1 MDVRRT
7 AVVKLAVSDEQRDAL
22 HRTAEQYLYC
32 ANRTAE
38 YCWSDTSFT
47 EYKTNK
53 RKVRDVLYSELR
65 EETKLQA
72 QLVQAAIRRAVEAVK
87 GVVERWKKGQRVSCP
102 TFTAETMDYD
112 TRSATFYRRKVSLA
126 TVEGRV
132 EPSFILP
139 ADSPTP
145 YERYVL
151 SEDYEFREST
161 LRYDAATDEF
171 YLNISTRRCE
181 SAGVDETQY
190 VSSAHQNAKR
200 SGDDDAE
207 IPVDTGHP
215 DQTVLGIDLGVN
227 SLAVSSTGT
236 FWQGDEYDHWCREF
250 EKRRGE
256 LQQRST
262 QAAHNA
268 LLRLGKR
275 EEAWRKQYIH
285 TVANEI
291 VSEAVEH
298 DCDVIAFE
306 DLTGIRERLPY
317 AKWHH
322 VWAFRRLVEYV
333 EYKATEQGVSVEQV
347 APNHTSQRCSRTDCG
362 FTHEDN
368 RYGEQFCC
376 QKCGYEVNADYNGAK
391 NIGLRYA
398 RKRTHKL
405 RSSPTSGS
413 GDAQVD
419 VRITGGTLNGES
431 HRPIAGD

>member
-1 MDVRRT
+1 MEVRRT
-7 AVVKLAVSDEQRDAL
+7 AVVKLAVPDEQRDAL

-32 ANRTAE
+32 ANRTAD

-47 EYKTNK
+47 ECKTNK
-53 RKVRDVLYSELR
+53 RKVRDALYSELR
-65 EETKLQA
+65 EETDLQA

-87 GVVERWKKGQRVSCP
+87 GVVERWKKGQRVSRP

-112 TRSATFYRRKVSLA
+112 TRSATFYRTKASLA

-132 EPSFILP
+132 ELSFILP

-151 SEDYEFREST
+151 SEGYEFREST
-161 LRYDAATDEF
+161 LRYGAATDEF
-171 YLNISTRRCE
+171 YLHISTRRID
-181 SAGVDETQY
+181 G
-190 VSSAHQNAKR
+190 
-200 SGDDDAE
+200 DDAE
-207 IPVDTGHP
+207 VSTDTGHP

-236 FWQGDEYDHWCREF
+236 FWQGNDYDHWCREF

-256 LQQRST
+256 MQQRGT

-291 VSEAVEH
+291 VTEAVEH
-298 DCDVIAFE
+298 DCDVIVFE
-306 DLTGIRERLPY
+306 DLTDIRERLPQ

-322 VWAFRRLVEYV
+322 VWAFRRLFDYV
-333 EYKATEQGVSVEQV
+333 EYKAPEQGVSVEQV
-347 APNHTSQRCSRTDCG
+347 EPNHTSQRCSRTNCG

-368 RYGEQFCC
+368 RHGERFFC

-398 RKRTHKL
+398 RKRTHRL
-405 RSSPTSGS
+405 RSSPTSRS
-413 GDAQVD
+413 GDAEVD
-419 VRITGGTLNGES
+419 LRVNGGTLNGKS
-431 HRPIAGD
+431 HQPIAGD

>member
-1 MDVRRT
+1 MEVRRT

-22 HRTAEQYLYC
+22 HRTTEQYLYC
-32 ANRTAE
+32 ANRTAD
-38 YCWSDTSFT
+38 YCWSDTSYT
-47 EYKTNK
+47 ECKTNK
-53 RKVRDVLYSELR
+53 REVRDALYSELR
-65 EETKLQA
+65 EETDLQA
-72 QLVQAAIRRAVEAVK
+72 QLVQAAIKRAVEAIK
-87 GVVERWKKGQRVSCP
+87 ACVERWKKGQRVSCP

-112 TRSATFYRRKVSLA
+112 ARSATFYRNKVSLA

-161 LRYDAATDEF
+161 VRYDAVDDE
-171 YLNISTRRCE
+171 YYIQLSTRRID
-181 SAGVDETQY
+181 GVDETS
-190 VSSAHQNAKR
+190 VSSAHQNAAR
-200 SGDDDAE
+200 SGDDDE
-207 IPVDTGHP
+207 VPVDTGHP

-236 FWQGDEYDHWCREF
+236 FWQGDDYDHWCREF

-256 LQQRST
+256 MQQRGT

-275 EEAWRKQYIH
+275 EDAWRKQYIH

-291 VSEAVEH
+291 VTEAVEH
-298 DCDVIAFE
+298 DCDVIVFE
-306 DLTGIRERLPY
+306 DLTDIRERLPH

-322 VWAFRRLVEYV
+322 VWAFRRLFEYV
-333 EYKATEQGVSVEQV
+333 SYKAPERGVSVEQV
-347 APNHTSQRCSRTDCG
+347 APNHTSQRCSRSDCG

-368 RYGEQFCC
+368 RHGEHFEC
-376 QKCGYEVNADYNGAK
+376 QKCGYEVNADYNAAK

-398 RKRTHKL
+398 RKRTHRL

-413 GDAQVD
+413 GDAEVD
-419 VRITGGTLNGES
+419 LRINGGTLNGES
-431 HRPIAGD
+431 HRPVAGD

>member
-22 HRTAEQYLYC
+22 RRTAEQYLYC
-32 ANRTAE
+32 ANRTAD
-38 YCWSDTSFT
+38 YCWSDTSYT
-47 EYKTNK
+47 ECKTNQ
-53 RKVRDVLYSELR
+53 RKVRDALYAELR
-65 EETKLQA
+65 EETELQA
-72 QLVQAAIRRAVEAVK
+72 QLVQAAIRRAVEAVEAVK
-87 GVVERWKKGQRVSCP
+87 GVVERWKKGQRVSRP

-112 TRSATFYRRKVSLA
+112 TRSATFYRNKASLA

-132 EPSFILP
+132 EPAFVLP
-139 ADSPTP
+139 VDSPTP

-171 YLNISTRRCE
+171 YLNISTRRI
-181 SAGVDETQY
+181 D
-190 VSSAHQNAKR
+190 
-200 SGDDDAE
+200 GDDPEVPA
-207 IPVDTGHP
+207 DTGHP

-236 FWQGDEYDHWCREF
+236 FWQGDDYDHWCREF
-250 EKRRGE
+250 ERRRGE
-256 LQQRST
+256 MQQRGT

-268 LLRLGKR
+268 LLRLSKR
-275 EEAWRKQYIH
+275 EDAWCKQYIH

-291 VSEAVEH
+291 VAEAVEH

-306 DLTGIRERLPY
+306 DLTDIRERLPQ

-333 EYKATEQGVSVEQV
+333 EYKAPEQGVSVEQV
-347 APNHTSQRCSRTDCG
+347 EPNHTSQRCSRTNCG
-362 FTHEDN
+362 FTHDDN
-368 RYGEQFCC
+368 RHGEYFEC
-376 QKCGYEVNADYNGAK
+376 QKCGYKVNADYNAAK

-398 RKRTHKL
+398 RKRTHRL

-413 GDAQVD
+413 GDAEVD
-419 VRITGGTLNGES
+419 LRVNGGTLNGNGY
-431 HRPIAGD
+431 RRIAGD

>member
-22 HRTAEQYLYC
+22 HRTADQYLYC
-32 ANRTAE
+32 ATRTAK
-38 YCWSDTSFT
+38 YCWSDTSYT
-47 EYKTNK
+47 ECKTNK
-53 RKVRDVLYSELR
+53 RRVRDALYSGLR
-65 EETKLQA
+65 EETELQA
-72 QLVQAAIRRAVEAVK
+72 QLVQAAIRRGVEAVK
-87 GVVERWKKGQRVSCP
+87 GVVERWKKGQRVSRP

-112 TRSATFYRRKVSLA
+112 TRSATFYRRKASLA

-132 EPSFILP
+132 ELPFVLP

-151 SEDYEFREST
+151 SEDYEFRKST

-181 SAGVDETQY
+181 SD
-190 VSSAHQNAKR
+190 
-200 SGDDDAE
+200 GDDPKVPA
-207 IPVDTGHP
+207 DTGHH

-227 SLAVSSTGT
+227 SLAVASTGA
-236 FWQGDEYDHWCREF
+236 FWQGDDYDHWCREF

-256 LQQRST
+256 MQQRGT

-268 LLRLGKR
+268 VLRLGKR

-285 TVANEI
+285 TVANEL
-291 VSEAVEH
+291 VTEAVEH
-298 DCDVIAFE
+298 DCDGIVFE
-306 DLTGIRERLPY
+306 DLTDIRERLPQ

-322 VWAFRRLVEYV
+322 VWAFRRLYEYV
-333 EYKATEQGVSVEQV
+333 SYKAPERGVSVEQV
-347 APNHTSQRCSRTDCG
+347 EPNHTSTRCSRTNCG

-368 RYGEQFCC
+368 RHGEHFKC

-398 RKRTHKL
+398 RKRIHKL

-413 GDAQVD
+413 GDAEVD
-419 VRITGGTLNGES
+419 LRVNGGTLNGKS